1 MEIILAENVS
11 FSYNHQTFIKGLDI
25 TIREGEFVGLIGPN
39 GSGKS
44 TVLKLAAGILRP
56 DSGRVLLWG
65 RDISTYNGKDR
76 AKLISY
82 LPQMLN
88 MKVPF
93 NVSEIVRM
101 GLYPYDIPP
110 EQTPDDALHMV
121 GLLEKKD
128 AYITELSGG
137 ERRRVYLAM
146 TLLQGAGLLLLDEP
160 LANLDI
166 RYQVDLLGLLRDLRD
181 NKRISIFMALHDIIQ
196 IDRFDRLYI
205 IKEGSIIAEGPPGDI
220 ICDSLLS
227 DLYGVNI
234 RVIRDKEGGF
244 LFRI

>member
-1 MEIILAENVS
+1 MDIILTENVS
-11 FSYNHQTFIKGLDI
+11 FSYNHQTFIKGLRI
-25 TIREGEFVGLIGPN
+25 NIREGEFVGLIGPN

-93 NVSEIVRM
+93 KVSEIVRM

-110 EQTPDDALHMV
+110 GQTPEEALHMV
-121 GLLEKKD
+121 GLSEKKD

-181 NKRISIFMALHDIIQ
+181 NKGISIFMALHDIIQ
-196 IDRFDRLYI
+196 IEKFDRLYI
-205 IKEGSIIAEGPPGDI
+205 IKEGNIIAEGSPEDI

-234 RVIRDKEGGF
+234 RVIRDKDGGF

>member
-1 MEIILAENVS
+1 MDIILTEDVS
-11 FSYNHQTFIKGLDI
+11 FSYNHQIFIKNLRI
-25 TIREGEFVGLIGPN
+25 NIREGEFVGLIGPN

-44 TVLKLAAGILRP
+44 TVLKLAAGLLRP

-65 RDISTYNGKDR
+65 KDISTYSGKDR

-93 NVSEIVRM
+93 KVSEIVRM

-110 EQTPDDALHMV
+110 EQTPDDALQMV
-121 GLLEKKD
+121 GLSEKKN

-181 NKRISIFMALHDIIQ
+181 NKGISIFMALHDIIQ
-196 IDRFDRLYI
+196 IEKFDRLYI
-205 IKEGSIIAEGPPGDI
+205 IKEGNIIAEGSPEDI

-227 DLYGVNI
+227 DLYGVSI
-234 RVIRDKEGGF
+234 RVIRDKDGGF